1 MGMGQ
6 PNPHELREA
15 ALRRLEERRVEAGR
29 FRRTLCTVMPRWR
42 LVLATGFKFAA
53 TWLLRAARR
62 LEVERLEE
70 QASGA

>member
-1 MGMGQ
+1 MGQ

-15 ALRRLEERRVEAGR
+15 ALRRLEERHAEADR
-29 FRRTLCTVMPRWR
+29 FRALRTVMPRWH

-53 TWLLRAARR
+53 TWFLRAAQR
-62 LEVERLEE
+62 LEVDRLEE

>member
-6 PNPHELREA
+6 PNPHEIREA
-15 ALRRLEERRVEAGR
+15 ALRRLEDRHAEAGR
-29 FRRTLCTVMPRWR
+29 FRALSTVMPRWR
-42 LVLATGFKFAA
+42 SALALGFTLAA
-53 TWLLRAARR
+53 TWLLRAALR

>member
-15 ALRRLEERRVEAGR
+15 ALRRLEERYAEAGR
-29 FRRTLCTVMPRWR
+29 FRARCTVMPRWR